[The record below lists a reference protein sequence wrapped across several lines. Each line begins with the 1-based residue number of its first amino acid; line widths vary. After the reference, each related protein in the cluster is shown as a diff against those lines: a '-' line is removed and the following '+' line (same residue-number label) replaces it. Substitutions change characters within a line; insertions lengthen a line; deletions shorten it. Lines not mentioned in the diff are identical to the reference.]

1 MTEQLITQTHTHTH
15 TLKPSL
21 IPSFKKYLLNIHQIL
36 GIVKDVAEKQRKS
49 QFSRNLYSINCLYC

>member
-1 MTEQLITQTHTHTH
+1 MTEQLTTHTQTHTHIDTHTH

-36 GIVKDVAEKQRKS
+36 GIVKDAEKQRKS
-49 QFSRNLYSINCLYC
+49 QFSKN